1 MQPDQTGATAAQ
13 QAQSADDARELR
25 WDREAWRL
33 DPDSV
38 QRALDVLVPRS
49 AGQIVREA
57 FYGTRRFDDFLRH
70 TGMTRGVLSARLREL
85 TAQDILTKVAYHD
98 AGSRGRHEY
107 RLTGKGRDLAAAIIS
122 LLTWADRWLPSPDGP
137 TVVLT
142 HRDCGAPVGT
152 EIRCG
157 EGHQVGDIG
166 DIRAQPGPGAQPAPS
181 S

>member
-1 MQPDQTGATAAQ
+1 MQHDGAH
-13 QAQSADDARELR
+13 DAHELR
-25 WDREAWRL
+25 WEREAWRL
-33 DPDSV
+33 EPDSA

-85 TAQDILTKVAYHD
+85 TEQGVLARVAYHD
-98 AGSRGRHEY
+98 TGSRGRHEY
-107 RLTGKGRDLAAAIIS
+107 RLTDKGRDLAAAIIS

-142 HRDCGAPVGT
+142 HRECGAPVRT
-152 EIRCG
+152 EVRCG
-157 EGHQVGDIG
+157 EGHRVDSIG
-166 DIRAQPGPGAQPAPS
+166 DIRAEPGPGARPRS
-181 S
+181 

>member
-1 MQPDQTGATAAQ
+1 MQHHGAHDPDGPPSAP
-13 QAQSADDARELR
+13 ADDAPGLR
-25 WDREAWRL
+25 WRRDAWHL
-33 DPDSV
+33 EPDSA

-85 TAQDILTKVAYHD
+85 TDQDILVKVAYHD

-107 RLTGKGRDLAAAIIS
+107 RLTDRGRDLATAIIS
-122 LLTWADRWLPSPDGP
+122 LLTWADRWLPSPHGP

-142 HRDCGAPVGT
+142 HRECGAPVGT

-157 EGHQVGDIG
+157 EGHPVAGIG
-166 DIRAQPGPGAQPAPS
+166 DIRAEPGPGARPRP
-181 S
+181 